1 MLRKFYVKFKP
12 NHFHVNL
19 MEDTCGT
26 WNNKLYGCKEYKPTL
41 TVYNPAGHQSTHN
54 FTLRVRDKR
63 LKNKIVVPEI
73 LNQGLDLSLQVA
85 AYDFNKEIPPKIT
98 IRQKPKFGIFT
109 IDPVDNPE
117 NHSSVLNIEWRDIP
131 VGMDGKSHTLQFDS
145 CVRAADREWTNC
157 DYGSV
162 TIYFEV
168 RDRLPPKITR
178 TEWANGEIAFL
189 EWGKTHYRE
198 IKVVDM
204 EDSRLKPQITITPK
218 EMRKYVSY
226 RNGELVMKFN
236 KSGIFE
242 FEMNAKSQYNVSS
255 AESFIVEVFQKNRS
269 KNLFF
274 TDSTRDPE
282 VKFYRSIFPNIDIM
296 NPAIQDINIRNISG
310 RENLII
316 GTSTLYDLSVH
327 PRMVAAIDK
336 IKNVIVASP
345 LLENLP
351 ENLMTEINQD
361 YGVSILGRYSDISH
375 MPPLK
380 DVIFVHRGDFKAP
393 KKDVQL
399 KMNASTESD
408 DPLLLQAGVDTTF
421 CRPVLEVASKD
432 KKRRADIG
440 VICNRKNGGRL
451 ALMGTEFA
459 DLKVSNRD
467 DKIPYQWLMNML
479 ENELIYLPQENN

>member
-1 MLRKFYVKFKP
+1 M
-12 NHFHVNL
+12 
-19 MEDTCGT
+19 
-26 WNNKLYGCKEYKPTL
+26 KL
-41 TVYNPAGHQSTHN
+41 
-54 FTLRVRDKR
+54 VR
-63 LKNKIVVPEI
+63 
-73 LNQGLDLSLQVA
+73 
-85 AYDFNKEIPPKIT
+85 
-98 IRQKPKFGIFT
+98 
-109 IDPVDNPE
+109 NPE
-117 NHSSVLNIEWRDIP
+117 NHSSVLNIEWNDIP
-131 VGMDGKSHTLQFDS
+131 VEMNGKSHTLEFKS
-145 CVRAADREWTNC
+145 CVMDANRDFKNC
-157 DYGSV
+157 DSGSA
-162 TIYFEV
+162 TIHFVV
-168 RDRLPPKITR
+168 RDRLAPKITR
-178 TEWANGEIAFL
+178 TDWPNGEIVFL
-189 EWGKTHYRE
+189 NWGNTQRKR
-198 IKVVDM
+198 ISIVDM
-204 EDSRLKPQITITPK
+204 NDSRLKPQVTITPK